1 MTDSG
6 RFEMSMSRADI
17 LLDAINTILDR
28 TSLPEEKV
36 SQLTSAITELY
47 DIAEETPTVVLPK
60 THQFY
65 TTYSRAG
72 YFREDVI
79 RALNDAGIK
88 YREQE

>member
-1 MTDSG
+1 
-6 RFEMSMSRADI
+6 MSRLSDYLYGQGFTDDEI
-17 LLDAINTILDR
+17 KDL
-28 TSLPEEKV
+28 
-36 SQLTSAITELY
+36 ITE
-47 DIAEETPTVVLPK
+47 ATPTVTLPK

>member
-1 MTDSG
+1 MSKLSEYLYGQGFTDEEIG
-6 RFEMSMSRADI
+6 
-17 LLDAINTILDR
+17 
-28 TSLPEEKV
+28 SLIGEV
-36 SQLTSAITELY
+36 
-47 DIAEETPTVVLPK
+47 TPTLTLPK
-60 THQFY
+60 AHQFY

>member
-1 MTDSG
+1 MSKLREYLYGQGFTDDEIKDLIGGATQTMT
-6 RFEMSMSRADI
+6 
-17 LLDAINTILDR
+17 
-28 TSLPEEKV
+28 
-36 SQLTSAITELY
+36 
-47 DIAEETPTVVLPK
+47 LPK
-60 THQFY
+60 AHQFY

>member
-1 MTDSG
+1 MSKLHQILFENGFTD
-6 RFEMSMSRADI
+6 EEI
-17 LLDAINTILDR
+17 E
-28 TSLPEEKV
+28 SLIGEV
-36 SQLTSAITELY
+36 
-47 DIAEETPTVVLPK
+47 TPTITLPK

-88 YREQE
+88 YQEQE

>member
-1 MTDSG
+1 MSKLHQILFENGFTDDEIKDLIDG
-6 RFEMSMSRADI
+6 A
-17 LLDAINTILDR
+17 
-28 TSLPEEKV
+28 
-36 SQLTSAITELY
+36 
-47 DIAEETPTVVLPK
+47 TPTITLPK

-88 YREQE
+88 YQEQE